1 MELVVKIFLKLKVR
15 YMKNTLTIHSNY
27 IVPLYLLT
35 IFFST
40 ISCSIISSCSK
51 DSDQDFIVP
60 NIGYNWPSQERL
72 YWPTDEWE
80 SASLEDHNI
89 NPLKM
94 DLADQFAENDP
105 LARAL
110 LVIKDG
116 YIVFED
122 YYGDGGEEQ
131 STNLWSVTKSFSSA
145 LIGILLDQLTINS
158 TDRLMSELMLSYPEF
173 NDITLHHVLTHTTGL
188 SWAESGPLWVDW
200 IFSDDW
206 VASALARGQN
216 NKPGKKFYYSSGNS
230 HFLTSLV
237 YYSTNES
244 PGKIAKEQLFEPMGI
259 EFDTLSQPLVY
270 NNWDDYL
277 TPLFQTWRQDTKGI
291 ETASFGLYLTAR
303 DMAKFGFLYLN
314 RGRWDGQ
321 ILLSENWVRNSTK
334 DHITNIYGRYSYGY
348 QWYITVVGGHPAFL
362 ASGYGGQIIGVVPSL
377 DLVVVLKYEAENPVD
392 PEPGTEHD
400 DMHLFELVVESVN
413 K

>member
-1 MELVVKIFLKLKVR
+1 MELIVQIFLKLKVN
-15 YMKNTLTIHSNY
+15 YMKNTFTIFKNY
-27 IVPLYLLT
+27 TVILYLLT
-35 IFFST
+35 ILFLA

-51 DSDQDFIVP
+51 DSDQNFIVP
-60 NIGYNWPSQERL
+60 NTGYNWPSQERL
-72 YWPTDEWE
+72 YWPTDGWE

-89 NPLKM
+89 NSLKM
-94 DLADQFAENDP
+94 NLADQFAENDP
-105 LARAL
+105 LSRAL

-116 YIVFED
+116 FIVFEN
-122 YYGDGGEEQ
+122 YYGNGGEEQ

-145 LIGILLDQLTINS
+145 LIGILLDQQTISS
-158 TDRLMSELMLSYPEF
+158 TDQLMSELMPSYPEF
-173 NDITLHHVLTHTTGL
+173 NDISLHHVLTHTTGL

-200 IFSDDW
+200 VFSDDW

-216 NKPGKKFYYSSGNS
+216 NKPGEKFYYSSGNS

-237 YYSTNES
+237 YYSTNKS

-270 NNWDDYL
+270 NSWDDYL
-277 TPLFQTWRQDTKGI
+277 TRLFQTWRQDTKGI

-314 RGRWDGQ
+314 RGRWDEQ
-321 ILLSENWVRNSTK
+321 ILLSENWVRNSTR
-334 DHITNIYGRYSYGY
+334 DHVTNIYGRYSYGY
-348 QWYITVVGGHPAFL
+348 QWYITMVGGHPAFL
-362 ASGYGGQIIGVVPSL
+362 ASGFGGQIIGIVPSL
-377 DLVVVLKYEAENPVD
+377 DLVVVLKYEAENPVH
-392 PEPGTEHD
+392 PEPGTKHD
-400 DMHLFELVVESVN
+400 DMRLFELVVESVN